1 MARKIKMSI
10 DIETRSRCPLRDTG
24 VYPYSIDNSTN
35 ILCIAFKID
44 DQPTQIIIPNGDR
57 SVLTEFDILECPTDA
72 AKTFI
77 EHWNNDEVE
86 LHAFNE
92 TFERLLFKFN
102 KIGLKKVSAK
112 RWHCTMVRAYY
123 YNLPA
128 DLKTCAKA
136 LGLHV
141 QKSEEGRRVMMQLA
155 KPRKPSANNPEKWY
169 SRARYPEKYQVLYS
183 YCITDVDVE
192 AAISDYLAPIPASE
206 HEMFNLDKEINATG
220 LYIDHK
226 AVKKAQMVE
235 ALAKADLKQ
244 KFRDMTTIKDDAG
257 EIISEP
263 INPTQGE
270 RYRAYVQARYN
281 VFLPNL
287 QAGTV
292 EKIIKEADKYPA
304 ALIAELK
311 VRSQATKTSLS
322 KLKKFLSCMT
332 PDKRIHG
339 ALQFYGASSTGR
351 WAGRL
356 IQPQNLPSRNIRKDM
371 DDIFENLNK
380 MSPEAFYDFYR
391 DQDVI
396 KVLSTCLR
404 GFITPP
410 PEHHMF
416 MVDYSA
422 IEGRVVS
429 WLGDVESDLKAF
441 RDGLCVYREFGKLA
455 YGMTHDEAHAL
466 PKGSDERAVLKECIL
481 SLGYGVG
488 YEKLGGR
495 IFENTGEKI
504 DIRCSKKTCHKD
516 PENPNFII
524 HNCEAHRLVQ
534 VYRETRPLVVKYWR
548 RMENAVFKAMRDP
561 NTVYSAGVF
570 KFIKRGIFLHMR
582 LPNGRVLRYPGAAI
596 REIFKWGKHMDEF
609 VYRGERTGVKSAEEK
624 ADPNFSMKWR
634 IQGMYGAK
642 FFQNACQ
649 AIARD
654 IMAEAMLRVQRT
666 GRYKIC
672 LTVHDEIVGIFKP
685 DEGSLNEVEAL
696 MIVNP
701 DWAPDIPLA
710 VEGEIVTRYR
720 K

>member
-1 MARKIKMSI
+1 MSI
-10 DIETRSRCPLRDTG
+10 DIETRSKCDLKATG
-24 VYPYSIDNSTN
+24 VYPYAIHPTTD
-35 ILCIAFKID
+35 IMCIAYKID
-44 DQPTQIIIPNGDR
+44 DQPTKIITPSNNK
-57 SVLTEFDILECPTDA
+57 SVLMKEDFDNPSAEMVEFHDYYTRP
-72 AKTFI
+72 
-77 EHWNNDEVE
+77 EVE

-102 KIGLKKVSAK
+102 KIGLPKVSAT
-112 RWHCTMVRAYY
+112 RWNCTMVRAYY

-136 LGLHV
+136 LGLPV
-141 QKSEEGRRVMMQLA
+141 QKSDEGRRIMLQLS
-155 KPRKPSANNPEKWY
+155 KKRKPSKTNPEEWY
-169 SRARYPEKYQVLYS
+169 TRDRYPEKFDVLYS

-192 AAISDYLAPIPASE
+192 AAISDYLAPVPDME
-206 HEMFNLDKEINATG
+206 HELFNLDKEINATG
-220 LYIDHK
+220 LYIDHES
-226 AVKKAQMVE
+226 VRKAQMVE
-235 ALAKADLKQ
+235 QLAKADLKAQ
-244 KFRDMTTIKDDAG
+244 FRELTG
-257 EIISEP
+257 G

-270 RYRAYVQARYN
+270 VYRAYVSDTYN
-281 VFLPNL
+281 IFLPNL
-287 QAGTV
+287 QAATV
-292 EKIIKEADKYPA
+292 EKMIKESEKYPPK
-304 ALIAELK
+304 LIQELK
-311 VRSQATKTSLS
+311 LRSQATKTSLS

-332 PDKRIHG
+332 PDNRIHG

-371 DDIFENLNK
+371 DVIFKNLNS
-380 MSPEAFYDFYR
+380 MTAEEFYHRYKDE
-391 DQDVI
+391 DVI

-410 PEHHMF
+410 PGHKMF

-429 WLGDVESDLKAF
+429 WLGDVESDLEAF
-441 RDGLCVYREFGKLA
+441 RNGLCVYREFGKLA
-455 YGMTHDEAHAL
+455 YGMSHDEAHAL

-488 YEKLGGR
+488 HDKLGGR

-516 PENPNFII
+516 PENPDFII
-524 HNCEAHRLVQ
+524 HNCEARRLVQ
-534 VYRETRPLVVKYWR
+534 VYRETRPYVVKYWR
-548 RMENAVFKAMRDP
+548 QMESAVFKAMRDP
-561 NTVYSAGVF
+561 DNVYSAGVF

-596 REIFKWGKHMDEF
+596 REVFKWGKHLDEF
-609 VYRGERTGVKSAEEK
+609 VYRGESTGIKTAEEK
-624 ADPNFSMKWR
+624 NDPDFSVKWR

-672 LTVHDEIVGIFKP
+672 LTVHDEIVGLFKP
-685 DEGSLNEVEAL
+685 EEGSLNEVEAL
-696 MIVNP
+696 MTVNP

-710 VEGEIVTRYR
+710 VEGELVTRYR